1 MNEKIRIALSDDHPI
16 VLEGLRNL
24 IRVENDFD
32 LVGEATTGLAALK
45 LIRDVRPDVAVI
57 DISMPEMNG
66 IMLSRRLA
74 EECDSVRIL
83 VLTSHEEQAYARQA
97 LDAGVRGYVLKRSA
111 AENLV
116 PAIRAVFTGGLH
128 VDPAI
133 ANRMFNANSKRSSGS
148 QREFKPSGLTDREA
162 EVLRLVALGFA
173 NKEVSRQLGVGVKSV
188 ETFKARGVEKLGLK
202 TRADLVRYA
211 AAQGW
216 FAGV

>member
-1 MNEKIRIALSDDHPI
+1 MNEKIRIALADDHPI

-24 IRVENDFD
+24 IRAESDLD

-45 LIRDVRPDVAVI
+45 LIRNARPDVAVI

-74 EECDSVRIL
+74 EECPAVRIL

-97 LDAGVRGYVLKRSA
+97 LDFGVRGYVLKRSA

-116 PAIRAVFTGGLH
+116 PAIRAVFTGGLY

-133 ANRMFNANSKRSSGS
+133 ARHMFNARPKRGSGS
-148 QREFKPSGLTDREA
+148 ASDSVAPGLTEREA
-162 EVLRLVALGFA
+162 DVLKLVALGFA

-188 ETFKARGVEKLGLK
+188 ETFKARGFDKLGFK

-216 FAGV
+216 FADV